1 MAKLIE
7 VKVPDIGDF
16 KDVEIIEVAVKP
28 GDSIDVEEP
37 LITLESDKATM
48 DVPSPYTG
56 VVKEVKVTVGDKV
69 SEGYPIISMEAQ
81 ETPVPA
87 QPPAPRKLAKAQ
99 PLERSGQTDEIVAST
114 QGAEV
119 TAQLVVLGG
128 GPGGYTA
135 AFRAADLG
143 LRTVLVERY
152 PTLGGVCLN
161 VGCIPSKALLHVAEV
176 ISGAEEMRR
185 HGVVFEAMRV
195 EIGAVAT
202 WKDRIVKR
210 LTRGLAG
217 LAKQRQVQVIQGT
230 GRFIAPRQMMVNTS
244 EGQVS
249 IIFEQAIIAAGSQ
262 ATKLPGFPEDD
273 ARIWDS
279 TDALRLDSVPKR
291 LLVIGGGA
299 IGLEM
304 ATVFDAFGSKVTVVE
319 LFDSLLPGFDRDL
332 VRPLQQRIDRR
343 CEQIFLN
350 TRITALEPR
359 KENLR
364 VSFEGPVAPASGDFD
379 GVLVAVGRTPNG
391 KLVGAEAAGVEVDS
405 AGFIAVNAQQRTNVP
420 HIFAIGD
427 IVGQP
432 MLAHKAT
439 HEGKTAAEVAAGL
452 KSAFDARTIPS
463 VAYTNPEVAW
473 AGVTESEANRRGLAF
488 EKGVFPWAAS
498 GRALGM
504 GRDEGL
510 TKILFDKDTHR
521 IIGAGIVGP
530 HAGDLIAETIVAMEM
545 GADAQDLSLSI
556 HPHPTLS
563 ETLCFAAEMVEGT
576 ITDLYL
582 PRKQQQ

>member
-1 MAKLIE
+1 MAKIIE

-16 KDVEIIEVAVKP
+16 KDVDIIEVAVKP
-28 GDSIDVEEP
+28 GDRIGVEEP

-48 DVPSPYTG
+48 DVPSPYAG
-56 VVKEVKVTVGDKV
+56 IVKEVKVSAGDKV
-69 SEGYPIISMEAQ
+69 SEGSPIASVETQ
-81 ETPVPA
+81 ETLEESPSLTPEKTAEVPSG
-87 QPPAPRKLAKAQ
+87 QP
-99 PLERSGQTDEIVAST
+99 SGQTDEIAAST
-114 QGAEV
+114 SSAEI
-119 TAQLVVLGG
+119 TTQLVVLGA

-161 VGCIPSKALLHVAEV
+161 VGCIPSKALLHAAEV

-185 HGVVFEAMRV
+185 HGIAFEAMRI
-195 EIGAVAT
+195 EPGKVAT
-202 WKDRIVKR
+202 WKDGIVRR

-217 LAKQRQVQVIQGT
+217 LAKQRQVQVIQGA
-230 GRFIAPRQMMVNTS
+230 GRFTSPQRMTVETS
-244 EGQVS
+244 EGEVS
-249 IIFEQAIIAAGSQ
+249 IRFEQAIIAAGSQ
-262 ATKLPGFPEDD
+262 ATKLPSFPNED

-279 TDALRLDSVPKR
+279 TDALRLDTIPQR
-291 LLVIGGGA
+291 LLIIGGGI

-319 LFDSLLPGFDRDL
+319 LLDSLLPGVDPDL
-332 VRPLQQRIDRR
+332 VRPLQKRITKRY
-343 CEQIFLN
+343 EKIFVN
-350 TRITALEPR
+350 TRVTGIEPR
-359 KENLR
+359 EENLR
-364 VSFEGPVAPASGDFD
+364 VSFEGPGAPASDNFD
-379 GVLVAVGRTPNG
+379 SVLVAVGRTPNG
-391 KLVGAEAAGVEVDS
+391 KLVGAEAAGVEVDK
-405 AGFIAVNAQQRTNVP
+405 AGFVAVNAQQRTNVP

-439 HEGKTAAEVAAGL
+439 HEGKAAAEVAAGL
-452 KSAFDARTIPS
+452 KSAFDAKTIPS

-473 AGVTESEANRRGLAF
+473 TGLTETEAKQRGIAF
-488 EKGVFPWAAS
+488 EKGMFPWAAS

-504 GRDEGL
+504 ARDDGL
-510 TKILFDKDTHR
+510 TKLLFDKETRR

-530 HAGDLIAETIVAMEM
+530 HAGDLIAETVVAMEM
-545 GADAQDLSLSI
+545 GADAQDLGLSI
-556 HPHPTLS
+556 HPHPTLA
-563 ETLCFAAEMVEGT
+563 ETVSFAAEMVEGT

-582 PRKQQQ
+582 PRKS

>member
-1 MAKLIE
+1 MAKIIE

-16 KDVEIIEVAVKP
+16 KDVDIIEVAVKP
-28 GDSIDVEEP
+28 GDRIGVEEP

-48 DVPSPYTG
+48 DVPSPYAG
-56 VVKEVKVTVGDKV
+56 IVKEVKVAAGDKV
-69 SEGYPIISMEAQ
+69 SEGSPIVSLETEETSEASPSAHSK
-81 ETPVPA
+81 ETAEAPSE
-87 QPPAPRKLAKAQ
+87 QP
-99 PLERSGQTDEIVAST
+99 SGQTDAIAASVS
-114 QGAEV
+114 GADI
-119 TAQLVVLGG
+119 TAQLVVLGA

-161 VGCIPSKALLHVAEV
+161 VGCIPSKALLHAAEV
-176 ISGAEEMRR
+176 ISGAEEMQR
-185 HGVVFEAMRV
+185 HGIAFEAMRV
-195 EIGAVAT
+195 EPSKVAT
-202 WKDRIVKR
+202 WKDGIVTR

-217 LAKQRQVQVIQGT
+217 LAKQRQVRVIQGT
-230 GRFIAPRQMMVNTS
+230 GRFTSPQRMTVETS
-244 EGQVS
+244 EGEVS
-249 IIFEQAIIAAGSQ
+249 IRFEQAIIAAGSQ
-262 ATKLPGFPEDD
+262 ATKLPGFPNED

-279 TDALRLDSVPKR
+279 TDALRLDTVPQR
-291 LLVIGGGA
+291 LLIIGGGI

-319 LFDSLLPGFDRDL
+319 LLDSLLPGFDPDL
-332 VRPLQQRIDRR
+332 VRPLQKRITKRY
-343 CEQIFLN
+343 EKILLN
-350 TRITALEPR
+350 TRVTGIEPR
-359 KENLR
+359 EENLR
-364 VSFEGPVAPASGDFD
+364 VSFEGPGAPDSDHFD

-391 KLVGAEAAGVEVDS
+391 KLVGAEAAGVEVDK

-439 HEGKTAAEVAAGL
+439 HEGKAAAEVAAGL
-452 KSAFDARTIPS
+452 KSAFDAKTIPS

-473 AGVTESEANRRGLAF
+473 TGLTETQARQRGIAF

-504 GRDEGL
+504 AREEGL
-510 TKILFDKDTHR
+510 TKLLFDKETRR

-530 HAGDLIAETIVAMEM
+530 HAGDLIAETVVAMEM

-556 HPHPTLS
+556 HPHPTLA

-582 PRKQQQ
+582 PRKQ

>member
-16 KDVEIIEVAVKP
+16 QDVDIIEVAVKP
-28 GDSIDVEEP
+28 GDSIGAEEP

-48 DVPSPYTG
+48 DVPSPYAG
-56 VVKEVKVTVGDKV
+56 IVKEVKVSVGDKV
-69 SEGYPIISMEAQ
+69 SEGSPMISMEVQ
-81 ETPVPA
+81 ETPEEA
-87 QPPAPRKLAKAQ
+87 HPPAAKELADAPSHQ
-99 PLERSGQTDEIVAST
+99 RSAPSAKVVASAH
-114 QGAEV
+114 GADM
-119 TAQLVVLGG
+119 TAQVVVLGG

-143 LRTVLVERY
+143 LHTVLVERY
-152 PTLGGVCLN
+152 PALGGVCLN
-161 VGCIPSKALLHVAEV
+161 VGCIPSKALLHVAGV
-176 ISGAEEMRR
+176 ISSAEEMRR
-185 HGVVFEAMRV
+185 HGVQFEAMRI
-195 EIGAVAT
+195 EPGTVAT
-202 WKDRIVKR
+202 WKDRIVTR

-217 LAKQRQVQVIQGT
+217 LAKQRQVQVVQGT
-230 GRFIAPRQMMVNTS
+230 GRFTAPHQMMVDTS
-244 EGQVS
+244 DGQVS
-249 IIFEQAIIAAGSQ
+249 IVFEQAIIAAGSQ
-262 ATKLPGFPEDD
+262 ATELPGVPEDD

-279 TDALRLDSVPKR
+279 TDALRLESIPKR
-291 LLVIGGGA
+291 LLVIGGGV

-319 LFDSLLPGFDRDL
+319 LFDSLLPGFDPDL
-332 VRPLQQRIDRR
+332 VRPLQQRISKRY
-343 CEQIFLN
+343 EQIFLN
-350 TRITALEPR
+350 TRVLGIEPQ
-359 KENLR
+359 KESLN
-364 VSFEGPVAPASGDFD
+364 VSFDGPVAPASDNFD

-391 KLVGAEAAGVEVDS
+391 KRVGAEAAGVEVDS

-439 HEGKTAAEVAAGL
+439 HEGKTAAEVAAGR
-452 KSAFDARTIPS
+452 KAAFDARTIPS

-473 AGVTESEANRRGLAF
+473 AGVTETEATQRRIGF

-510 TKILFDKDTHR
+510 TKILFDKETHR
-521 IIGAGIVGP
+521 VIGAGIVGP
-530 HAGDLIAETIVAMEM
+530 HAGDLIAETVVAMEM
-545 GADAQDLSLSI
+545 GADAQDLGLSI
-556 HPHPTLS
+556 HPHPTLA

-582 PRKQQQ
+582 PRNRQK